1 MSGLCTRT
9 GLAYIDGPVT
19 GFRIAK
25 TSYGPL
31 NPLTRPDTAGDRSS
45 WSRFDT
51 AGSTIYLAG
60 DASTAY
66 AETLAMARMSRKYR
80 SAITFTAE
88 FYGTSWEEAHQM
100 VRDEW
105 TANSN
110 MVPGWLPRSWRES
123 RLIYTLQ
130 VADPIRWIDLTAA
143 DTIAVLNRHLG
154 DDLQRH
160 CGVTEITLGTVT
172 GPDRKATTMIAEW
185 IREQVLDDGSY
196 AAGVQFH
203 SKYGSGS
210 CWAYWMRRRDDQLG
224 PDAVSVIEKSA
235 IELDDPDLK
244 RVLARYE
251 IDSR

>member
-1 MSGLCTRT
+1 MSGVCTRT
-9 GLAYIDGPVT
+9 GLAYVDGPVN

-31 NPLTRPDTAGDRSS
+31 NPPVRPEAVVDRSA

-51 AGSTIYLAG
+51 PGSTVYLSG
-60 DASTAY
+60 DAATAY
-66 AETLAMARMSRKYR
+66 AETLAMARISRKFR
-80 SAITFTAE
+80 SAITFAAE
-88 FYGTSWEEAHQM
+88 FYGMSWEEAYQM
-100 VRDEW
+100 VHDEW

-110 MVPGWLPRSWRES
+110 MIPGWLPRSWRES
-123 RLIYTLQ
+123 RLMYTLQ
-130 VADPIRWIDLTAA
+130 VSDPVRWIDLTAA
-143 DTIAVLNRHLG
+143 DTIAALDRHLG
-154 DDLQRH
+154 DDLQRR
-160 CGVTEITLGTVT
+160 CDLDEVTLGTLA
-172 GPDRKATTMIAEW
+172 GPDRAATTLIAEW

-203 SKYGSGS
+203 SKYGSGL

-224 PDAVSVIEKSA
+224 PDAVSVVEESSIDLK
-235 IELDDPDLK
+235 DPDLQ